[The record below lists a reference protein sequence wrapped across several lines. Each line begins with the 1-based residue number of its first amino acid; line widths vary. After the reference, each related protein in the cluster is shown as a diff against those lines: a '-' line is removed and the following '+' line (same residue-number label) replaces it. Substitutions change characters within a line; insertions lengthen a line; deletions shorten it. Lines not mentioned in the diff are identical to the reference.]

1 MSRKNYKKGIY
12 KPRNR
17 SKYKGCKLPTY
28 RSSWEL
34 RFFEWCDNNPN
45 VIEWTSES
53 TAIPYISP
61 LDGKVHRYFVD
72 NNVKIKEG
80 NKIVNYIIEIKPKKQ
95 LKKPKSSRNKK
106 KSTFVYELVEYTKN
120 LAKWEAAKSFASKK
134 GIKFQI
140 ITEDHLFSSR

>member
-17 SKYKGCKLPTY
+17 SKYKGGKLPAY

-34 RFFEWCDNNPN
+34 RFFEWCDYNPN
-45 VIEWTSES
+45 VLEWTSES
-53 TAIPYISP
+53 TAIPYVSP
-61 LDGKVHRYFVD
+61 LDGKIHHYLVD
-72 NNVKIKEG
+72 NNVKIREG

-95 LKKPKSSRNKK
+95 LKKPKATKNKK
-106 KSTFVYELVEYTKN
+106 KSTLIYELVQFQKN
-120 LAKWEAAKSFASKK
+120 LAKWEAAKSYAVKK

-140 ITEDHLFSSR
+140 ITEDQLFSKR